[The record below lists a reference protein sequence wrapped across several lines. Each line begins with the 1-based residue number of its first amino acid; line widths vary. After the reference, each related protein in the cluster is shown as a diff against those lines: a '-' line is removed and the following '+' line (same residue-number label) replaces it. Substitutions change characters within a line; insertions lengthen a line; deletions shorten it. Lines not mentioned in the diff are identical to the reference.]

1 MYVSLVNKSGPMLLN
16 VRNQVR
22 SDIQYHN
29 QREWIQGSDF
39 NEIDYNNTIVISL
52 AKEPLN

>member
-1 MYVSLVNKSGPMLLN
+1 MLLN
-16 VRNQVR
+16 VRNQV
-22 SDIQYHN
+22 STD
-29 QREWIQGSDF
+29 QREWIQGSDS

>member
-1 MYVSLVNKSGPMLLN
+1 MLLN

-22 SDIQYHN
+22 SIPVLI
-29 QREWIQGSDF
+29 REWIQGSDF

-52 AKEPLN
+52 AKESLN